1 MGARRVFGPGRR
13 VREQTRLV
21 GRGRPVT
28 IRAMPRF
35 SPREWIRQLRQ
46 ERREIGWRGLLK
58 KHGWKAFAAFFA
70 FYLVRDLILY
80 VAVPLGLAKY
90 FGLVD

>member
-1 MGARRVFGPGRR
+1 
-13 VREQTRLV
+13 
-21 GRGRPVT
+21 
-28 IRAMPRF
+28 MPRF
-35 SPREWIRQLRQ
+35 APRDWIRQLRR
-46 ERREIGWRGLLK
+46 ERREIGWKGLLK
-58 KHGWKAFAAFFA
+58 KHGWKAVAAFFA